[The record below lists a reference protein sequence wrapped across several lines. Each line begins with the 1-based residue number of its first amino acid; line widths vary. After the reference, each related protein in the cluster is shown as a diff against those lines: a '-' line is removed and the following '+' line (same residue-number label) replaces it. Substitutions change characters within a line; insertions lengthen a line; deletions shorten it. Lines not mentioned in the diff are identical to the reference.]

1 MNYIKFLSFQIC
13 AGFAA
18 TIPIMAC
25 VSILFI
31 VPESPI
37 WLVEKGLYDM
47 ADRAIDTLG
56 RDQLE
61 FAEEVQFMKTIDRVN
76 ECLKI

>member
-1 MNYIKFLSFQIC
+1 MHRNSSQQKPNNILCFFLKIC
-13 AGFAA
+13 AWISSA
-18 TIPIMAC
+18 IPILAGI
-25 VSILFI
+25 SIFFI

-47 ADRAIDTLG
+47 ADQSIDALG

-61 FAEEVQFMKTIDRVN
+61 FAEEV
-76 ECLKI
+76 